1 MNSRNAYGNDCS
13 VLGCTPTQYMV
24 FLLYAVY
31 ATLRY
36 TPYALYSTLHCTRF
50 ARTVQYN
57 LVPHSDVKWDSTNY
71 IITLNILPHAGI
83 QGGNVELQ

>member
-13 VLGCTPTQYMV
+13 VIGCILSVPSN
-24 FLLYAVY
+24 AVS
-31 ATLRY
+31 AIC
-36 TPYALYSTLHCTRF
+36 YSTLYMLLYSITGL
-50 ARTVQYN
+50 ASLVEYN

-71 IITLNILPHAGI
+71 IITLNTLPHAGI